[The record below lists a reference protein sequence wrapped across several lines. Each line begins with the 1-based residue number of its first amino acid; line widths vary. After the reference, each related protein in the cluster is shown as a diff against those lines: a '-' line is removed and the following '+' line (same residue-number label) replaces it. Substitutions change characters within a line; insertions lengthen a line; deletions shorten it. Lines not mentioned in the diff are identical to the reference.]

1 MHVKLYLLIAFYL
14 TKNILV
20 CLQALRYLRTSE
32 IKPFIIFIKPPS
44 STCFLES
51 RLKYNAM
58 FTSEDGSATPCS
70 VSYRPL
76 LIYINIILFHS
87 TISSLKLQNLHM
99 YIIIFFVVWQEGI
112 ISAVIEKSAKLENN
126 FGHLFDFVIVN
137 DDISR
142 ATEELIKVAGSVSKD
157 LQWVPAA
164 WVEQKDGSLN
174 PSKYQK
180 YAYLINQNK
189 LLYIM
194 LFFQFLCKVTT
205 VS

>member
-87 TISSLKLQNLHM
+87 TISSLKSQNLHM
-99 YIIIFFVVWQEGI
+99 YINFLFCRLVRRASYQLLLKKVPNLRTTLDTSLILLLLMTTYHVLRRSLSRQRVVYPK
-112 ISAVIEKSAKLENN
+112 ISSGCQLRGWN
-126 FGHLFDFVIVN
+126 
-137 DDISR
+137 R
-142 ATEELIKVAGSVSKD
+142 RTEV
-157 LQWVPAA
+157 
-164 WVEQKDGSLN
+164 
-174 PSKYQK
+174 
-180 YAYLINQNK
+180 
-189 LLYIM
+189 
-194 LFFQFLCKVTT
+194 
-205 VS
+205 